1 MCPCPEGGT
10 AGPNR
15 RTGEDV
21 ISTDETQAPRSARD
35 QTPSTEQPIAGGNGD
50 HPQPQEGPAE
60 AAATPRRD
68 WKLVANKTVHFLAA
82 IFLLILSIQL
92 MKEGAQA
99 IAPRLQGTFPV
110 DNMVSTMGLGWLGAY
125 LVLSGSPVAA
135 ASLALFSAGAT
146 NQAQT
151 FTMLSG
157 SRLGASFIVLLVG
170 FLYAMRQRNRHRRRE
185 SIGMGV
191 LALGMTAIVYVPGMF
206 LGYWI
211 LKSGML
217 SGVEWQTSAGVNS
230 LIDVAW
236 GPLVRFAGDVVPG
249 PLLFPI
255 GLAVILASFKLLDF
269 VLPSLDGEKHADDRG
284 HWLKHPWAM
293 FGLGM
298 LAALLTLSVS
308 VALTILVPLASK
320 GYIERK
326 EAIPYIAG
334 ANITTLADTLL
345 AAMLLGNPIAVQIVL
360 AQAIAVAVIT
370 IVILAFVY
378 GPLQRLIMAL
388 DEWIVRTTPRLVA
401 FVMVLFVMPIGLLF
415 SGRLI

>member
-1 MCPCPEGGT
+1 MPPD
-10 AGPNR
+10 AG
-15 RTGEDV
+15 RTGEGP
-21 ISTDETQAPRSARD
+21 ISTDEP
-35 QTPSTEQPIAGGNGD
+35 QTPRRATPDRAPTDDQPVVSGNGD
-50 HPQPQEGPAE
+50 HAQPAEGPAE
-60 AAATPRRD
+60 ALVPPRRD
-68 WKLVANKTVHFLAA
+68 WKLIANKVAHFVAA

-92 MKEGAQA
+92 MKDGAGQ

-125 LVLSGSPVAA
+125 MVLSGSPVAA

-191 LALGMTAIVYVPGMF
+191 LALGMTAVVYVPGMF
-206 LGYWI
+206 LGYGI
-211 LKSGML
+211 LKSGVL
-217 SGVEWQTSAGVNS
+217 SGIRWQTSEGVNS
-230 LIDVAW
+230 VIDLAW
-236 GPLVRFAGDVVPG
+236 GPITRLAADVVPG
-249 PLLFPI
+249 PLLFPL

-269 VLPSLDGEKHADDRG
+269 VLPSLDGERHADGRG

-320 GYIERK
+320 GYIERR

-345 AAMLLGNPIAVQIVL
+345 AAMLLGNPVAVQIVL
-360 AQAIAVAVIT
+360 AQAIAVAIITVI
-370 IVILAFVY
+370 ILALLY
-378 GPLQRLIMAL
+378 KPLQRSIMAL
-388 DEWIVRTTPRLVA
+388 DEWIVRTTPRLVT
-401 FVMVLFVMPIGLLF
+401 FVALLFVMPVGLLF
-415 SGRLI
+415 SGRML